1 MLEYTKMNYQ
11 ETLDYIYSFTNYET
25 LPQPRDKAHFDLRR
39 MEELLSRLGNP
50 HKVARTVHIAGTNG
64 KGSVAAMVASVLVAS
79 GYRVGLYTSPH
90 LRRLE
95 ERIRVGGRLISVA
108 ELADLVERLKPEIE
122 AVNEEAT
129 YGRLTT
135 FEVLTALSFYYFKLK
150 EVAFQVVEVGLG
162 GRLDATNVVS
172 PEVGVITSISLDHRE
187 VLGDS
192 ILEIAGEKAGIIKP
206 KSTVVSSP
214 QTDEVTQVIE
224 ETCTGLGVELVRVGR
239 DVTWQSVGFDLGGQS
254 LLVEGRLGRYELTV
268 PLLGEHQLEN
278 AATTVAVLEV
288 LTEKGVGI
296 SKQNIANGLAKVS
309 WPGRLEILHS
319 RPLILVDGAHNPDS
333 ARKLRQAIKQ
343 YFKFERAYLIIGASL
358 DKDIAGVA
366 SELAPLFSEVILTC
380 SQHPRAVA
388 PSLISSEFTK
398 YGVKTHLSR
407 NVAEALSMALALAG
421 DDDLVCAAGSLF
433 VVAEVAREVRRLLG
447 VAHRIFDT

>member
-1 MLEYTKMNYQ
+1 MNYQ

-90 LRRLE
+90 LERLE
-95 ERIRVGGRLISVA
+95 ERIRVGGRLISSA

-129 YGRLTT
+129 YGKLTT
-135 FEVLTALSFYYFKLK
+135 FEVLTALGFYYFKLK
-150 EVAFQVVEVGLG
+150 GVAFQVVEVGLG
-162 GRLDATNVVS
+162 GRLDATNIVS

-214 QTDEVTQVIE
+214 QADEVTQVIE

-254 LLVEGRLGRYELTV
+254 LLVEGRLGTYELAI

-278 AATTVAVLEV
+278 AATAVAALEV

-296 SKQNIANGLAKVS
+296 SKQNIAKGLAKVS
-309 WPGRLEILHS
+309 WPGRLEVLHS

-333 ARKLRQAIKQ
+333 ACKLRQAIKQ

-366 SELAPLFSEVILTC
+366 SELAPFFSEVILTY

-388 PSLISSEFTK
+388 PSLISSEFIK

-407 NVAEALSMALALAG
+407 NVAEALSMAMALAG
-421 DDDLVCAAGSLF
+421 DNDLVCAAGSLF
-433 VVAEVAREVRRLLG
+433 VVAEVAREVRRLFG
-447 VAHRIFDT
+447 VAHCAFDT